1 METIKGFIEH
11 IIYRN
16 AENGYTV
23 LNLISGEEEITCV
36 GFFKTSDQGETI
48 EAEGNY
54 ITHTVYGEQ
63 FKIERYRLV
72 APDDAVSI
80 ERYLG
85 SGAIKGVGEALA
97 SRIVK
102 RFGADT
108 YRIIEEE
115 PEKLVQ
121 IKGISERKAR
131 EIAAVVYEKRDARD
145 AMSFLQKYGI
155 SNRLAFRIY
164 ETYGARIYGVLKE
177 NPYQLAED
185 VHGIGFKIADEI
197 AAKIGIHTDSDF
209 RIRSGIL
216 YTLMLAGAEGHCYL
230 PQNILLEKAG
240 ELLELN
246 PVVMEPQLGNLAMDK
261 KLVIKLPKEGEEECR
276 VYASTYYY
284 AELNCAKM
292 LHDLNV
298 SANEEQLLPSEEQS
312 IVTKIERLAEE
323 LEIDLDELQKKS
335 VLESVRN
342 GVFILSGG
350 PGTGKTT
357 TINVIIKYFLAEG
370 MDIYLAAPTGRAAKR
385 MTEATGYESRTIHR
399 MLELNGE
406 AAGESRAAKFER
418 NESNPLE
425 TDVIIVD
432 EMSMVDLFLF
442 QALLKAVTVG
452 TRLIMVGDVN
462 QLPSVGPG
470 QVLRDIMSSHRFPM
484 VVLEKIFRQAG
495 ESDIVWNAH
504 RIHAGEQLALDNK
517 SKDFFFL
524 ERNDTNVIYKHMIQ
538 LITEK
543 LPPYVGAQPYDIQ
556 VLTPMR
562 KGKLGVETLNG
573 ILQRYL
579 NPASEEKK
587 EYLAGETLFREQDK
601 VMQIKNNYQLEWEV
615 VSKYGIPIDKGAGI
629 FNGDIGIIRQIN
641 EYAHEVVVEY
651 DEHRQVT
658 YAFAQLDEIELAYAV
673 TIHKSQ
679 GSEYPAVI
687 IPLLTGPRMLFN
699 RNLLYTGVTRAK
711 NCVTILGSR
720 HIVQEMVDNDHQNKR
735 YTGLAERIEELIQPF
750 EEKD

>member
-1 METIKGFIEH
+1 MDTVKGFIEH
-11 IIYRN
+11 IIFRN

-23 LNLISGEEEITCV
+23 LNLVDGEDEITCV
-36 GFFKTSDQGETI
+36 GIFQTADQGETI
-48 EAEGNY
+48 EAQGEY
-54 ITHTVYGEQ
+54 ITHAVYGEQ
-63 FKIERYRLV
+63 FKIERYKIGP
-72 APDDAVSI
+72 PDDAAGI

-85 SGAIKGVGEALA
+85 SGAVKGVGAALA
-97 SRIVK
+97 ARIVK
-102 RFGADT
+102 KFGADT

-115 PEKLVQ
+115 PERLAE
-121 IKGISERKAR
+121 IKGISDRKAR
-131 EIAAVVYEKRDARD
+131 EIAAALYEKRDARA

-155 SNRLAFRIY
+155 SNTLAFRIY
-164 ETYGARIYGVLKE
+164 EAYGARVYGILKE

-209 RIRSGIL
+209 RIRSGLL
-216 YTLMLAGAEGHCYL
+216 YTLMLAAAEGHCYL
-230 PQNILLEKAG
+230 PQSILLKKAG
-240 ELLELN
+240 ELLGLE
-246 PVVMEPQLGNLAMDK
+246 PAVMEPQLGNLAMDK
-261 KLVIKLPKEGEEECR
+261 KLVMKMPAPEEEECR

-284 AELNCAKM
+284 AELNCARM

-298 SANEEQLLPSEEQS
+298 RAEEEQFLPAQEQE
-312 IVTKIERLAEE
+312 IGKKIDRLARE
-323 LEIDLDELQKKS
+323 LEIELDALQKKS

-342 GVFILSGG
+342 GIFILSGG

-357 TINVIIKYFLAEG
+357 TINVIIRYFLAEG

-399 MLELNGE
+399 MLELSGE
-406 AAGESRAAKFER
+406 VSGESRAARFER
-418 NESNPLE
+418 NEGNPLE
-425 TDVIIVD
+425 ADVIIVD
-432 EMSMVDLFLF
+432 EMSMVDIFLF
-442 QALLKAVTVG
+442 QALLKAVMVG

-470 QVLRDIMSSHRFPM
+470 QVLQDIMNSGRFPM

-504 RIHAGEQLALDNK
+504 RIHAGQELALDNK
-517 SKDFFFL
+517 SRDFFFL

-543 LPPYVGAQPYDIQ
+543 LPSYVDAQPYDIQ

-579 NPASEEKK
+579 NPASAEKK
-587 EYLAGETLFREQDK
+587 EYTSGETLFRENDK
-601 VMQIKNNYQLEWEV
+601 VMQIKNNYQLEWEI
-615 VSKYGIPIDKGAGI
+615 VSRYGIPVDKGTGI

-641 EYAHEVVVEY
+641 DYAHEVVVEF
-651 DEHRQVT
+651 DEHRRVT
-658 YAFAQLDEIELAYAV
+658 YAYAQLDEIELAYAV

-687 IPLLTGPRMLFN
+687 MPLLTGPKMLFN

-720 HIVQEMVDNDHQNKR
+720 RTVQEMVDNNYQNRR
-735 YTGLAERIEELIQPF
+735 YTGLAERIRELIPT
-750 EEKD
+750 